1 MDIKEFQAGQ
11 TLRIDSNHPWEM
23 ARFSVVYDVVCKYLQ
38 KEKLI
43 GLDLGCGD
51 IFFLDQFSKK
61 QNGTYYAV
69 DIAFTKDIMDNL
81 KLKYQNPTIT
91 LYNSLENINKN
102 QTVDIVFVMDVIE
115 HIEQPVDFIKT
126 LLNQPYI
133 DKNSLFLITVPAHQ
147 GLFSNHD
154 KWIGHVKR
162 YSSKLLEKELTS
174 AGLQIIDSGSFFTTL
189 IFTRLFIKI
198 LEIMKRKNYEK
209 TTGAGGWNY
218 GKTITNVVKIF
229 LKTDYYFFGKF
240 LKKLRIKI
248 PGLSL
253 YAVCKLNS

>member
-1 MDIKEFQAGQ
+1 MDIKEFQVGQ
-11 TLRIDSNHPWEM
+11 IIENESNHPWEM
-23 ARFSVVYDVVCKYLQ
+23 ARFSVINDVVSKFLY

-61 QNGTYYAV
+61 HKGTYYAV
-69 DIAFTKDIMDNL
+69 DIAFTKDIMEKL
-81 KLKYQNPTIT
+81 KIKYQNPTIT
-91 LYNSLENINKN
+91 LYNSLENIHEN
-102 QTVDIVFVMDVIE
+102 QTVDIAFVMDVIE
-115 HIEQPVDFIKT
+115 HIEQPVDLIKT
-126 LLNQPYI
+126 LLNQQYI

-147 GLFSNHD
+147 CLFSNHD
-154 KWIGHVKR
+154 KWMKR

-198 LEIMKRKNYEK
+198 LEIVRRENFEK
-209 TTGAGGWNY
+209 TTGAGGWNH
-218 GKTITNVVKIF
+218 GKTITNVVKSF

-240 LKKLRIKI
+240 FKKLKIKI